1 LFISFPFGDC
11 IVCNFLIYV
20 IWLPLWYFQ
29 TLLSCIAK
37 PFFFYQLSI
46 SCQFVLE
53 DFFFISLV
61 LHGSL
66 VVGFLNKNG
75 LLFHVIS
82 GIKNQTLW
90 YFLKLFI
97 IALAKDITLP
107 VLIYNSL
114 CLIVIGKEGRRY
126 HKVT

>member
-1 LFISFPFGDC
+1 MFVLFPFGDC
-11 IVCNFLIYV
+11 IVCTFLIYV
-20 IWLPLWYFQ
+20 IWCHIFSNFTFLYRK
-29 TLLSCIAK
+29 TI
-37 PFFFYQLSI
+37 FFLYQLSI

-66 VVGFLNKNG
+66 VVGFLNKNR
-75 LLFHVIS
+75 LLFNVIS

-97 IALAKDITLP
+97 MALAKDITLP

-114 CLIVIGKEGRRY
+114 CFIVIGKEGRRY
-126 HKVT
+126 HNVT